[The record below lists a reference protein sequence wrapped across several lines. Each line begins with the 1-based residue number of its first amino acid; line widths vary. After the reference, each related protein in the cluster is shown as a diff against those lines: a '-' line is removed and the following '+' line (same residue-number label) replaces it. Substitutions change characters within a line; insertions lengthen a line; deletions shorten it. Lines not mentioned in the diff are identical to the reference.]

1 MTCGSRVGTI
11 TFMNALDYRW
21 DAVRDRRADP
31 TFIFAVRTTRIACRS
46 GCPSRTPSHENILF
60 FDDFAAAK
68 AAGFRA
74 CKRCAPDDVAP
85 DADRQRLVARA
96 CVLLDSPNPPSLD
109 DVARAIGL
117 SRFHFQRVFRSTM
130 GVTPGEYKRAS
141 RQQRLRAAL
150 ARNAHVT
157 EAIYDAGYASASSA
171 YEERPLGMTPSS
183 FRGGASG
190 EHISYAIAPCSLGS
204 LLVAT
209 TQIGICAIELGDD
222 AEAVLAALRKHFTHA
237 ELERDDV
244 QLRERLANAIRLVD
258 DPTANVAMNL
268 DIRGT
273 AFQRR
278 VWTALRAIPAGTRV
292 TYGAIARAIG
302 SPGAAQAVG
311 AACAANRIAVA
322 VPCHRVVREDG
333 ELAGY
338 RWGAER
344 KHKLLEKERALTGR

>member
-1 MTCGSRVGTI
+1 
-11 TFMNALDYRW
+11 MNALDYRW

-31 TFIFAVRTTRIACRS
+31 TFIFAVRTTRIACRP
-46 GCPSRTPSHENILF
+46 GCPSRTPSHENVLF

-96 CVLLDSPNPPSLD
+96 CELLNNANPPSLD
-109 DVARAIGL
+109 DIARAVGL
-117 SRFHFQRVFRSTM
+117 SRFHFQRVFRATM
-130 GVTPGEYKRAS
+130 GVTPGEYKRAG
-141 RQQRLRAAL
+141 RQQRLRTAL
-150 ARNAHVT
+150 TRNADVT
-157 EAIYDAGYASASSA
+157 AAIYDAGYASPSSA
-171 YEERPLGMTPSS
+171 YEDRPLGMTPSS
-183 FRGGASG
+183 FRAGASG
-190 EHISYAIAPCSLGS
+190 EHISYAIAQCSLGS
-204 LLVAT
+204 VLVAQ
-209 TQIGICAIELGDD
+209 TQVGICAIELGDD
-222 AEAVLAALRKHFTHA
+222 EDTVIATLRKHFA
-237 ELERDDV
+237 NADLERDDAA
-244 QLRERLANAIRLVD
+244 LRDNLASAIRLID
-258 DPTANVAMNL
+258 DPAANVAMNL
-268 DIRGT
+268 DVRGT

-278 VWTALRAIPAGTRV
+278 VWNALREIPSGTRV

-338 RWGAER
+338 RWGTAR
-344 KHKLLEKERALTGR
+344 KRNLLEKELTLTER